1 MVFLGIFL
9 LVALIFMVTSI
20 SGAPW
25 VPARSFDIEK
35 LLDDVKLK
43 KGDVFYELGCGDGRL
58 VKAAAARGAQAIG
71 YELNPFLWVVA
82 WLRCL
87 GQPNTT
93 VMLGDLWKADLSK
106 ADVVMAF
113 LVPRTMPK
121 LDRKAATELKPSA
134 LLVSYIFPIVSKKTA
149 HTSSGSWHVYRY
161 AKKS

>member
-1 MVFLGIFL
+1 
-9 LVALIFMVTSI
+9 
-20 SGAPW
+20 
-25 VPARSFDIEK
+25 
-35 LLDDVKLK
+35 
-43 KGDVFYELGCGDGRL
+43 
-58 VKAAAARGAQAIG
+58 
-71 YELNPFLWVVA
+71 
-82 WLRCL
+82 
-87 GQPNTT
+87 
-93 VMLGDLWKADLSK
+93 MLGDLWKADLSK